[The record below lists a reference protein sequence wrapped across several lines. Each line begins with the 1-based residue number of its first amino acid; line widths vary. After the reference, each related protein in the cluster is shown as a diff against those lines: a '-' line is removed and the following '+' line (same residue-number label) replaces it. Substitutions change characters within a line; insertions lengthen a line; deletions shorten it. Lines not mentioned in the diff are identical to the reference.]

1 MRRAFERQSWR
12 LLYSNGFAAGQPSGT
27 VDVCPAARVAPARG
41 LQLRSGRD
49 RANVCDGETGWHGR
63 RFIGEVIGRY
73 EAKGL
78 KLVGLKMQIVSRA
91 LAETHYAEHRGQPF
105 YAGLIEFITSGP
117 TVQMVWEGEDAIAA
131 VRKLN
136 GATDC
141 READIGTIRGDLGLT
156 KQKNIVHASDARET
170 AEREIALYFQPS
182 ELWDYPLP
190 DAAWLQE

>member
-1 MRRAFERQSWR
+1 VIERT
-12 LLYSNGFAAGQPSGT
+12 FVMVKP
-27 VDVCPAARVAPARG
+27 
-41 LQLRSGRD
+41 
-49 RANVCDGETGWHGR
+49 DGMGR